1 MRVRACA
8 RERPLEP
15 ATAPSDGAAWNEYE
29 PWAFR
34 AGAKV
39 RNRPNGREREGV
51 WEPAGH
57 FCTAGSTC
65 SSRNQ
70 PQPRQL
76 GRVDAERPRAG
87 ADTDGRQD
95 FGGDQPVDR
104 LLGQTK
110 RCGDFVEGKE
120 PAFSLN
126 LPIVS
131 MMGPIWRT
139 AYGFSY
145 GVDAHR
151 TYASLS
157 LSSRLVRDRRG
168 RLFVELTVTTEAGR
182 AGVRLL
188 VLGNTFHDG
197 QIGFL
202 GEPTGRPPEK
212 LGERRPRNAAR

>member
-8 RERPLEP
+8 RERPLES
-15 ATAPSDGAAWNEYE
+15 ATAPSDGASLERVRTLGGRKGSESAER
-29 PWAFR
+29 PR
-34 AGAKV
+34 TRRGLGAG
-39 RNRPNGREREGV
+39 RTLLYGRLHVLIKESAA
-51 WEPAGH
+51 AG
-57 FCTAGSTC
+57 
-65 SSRNQ
+65 
-70 PQPRQL
+70 RQL

-110 RCGDFVEGKE
+110 RCGDFVEGQE